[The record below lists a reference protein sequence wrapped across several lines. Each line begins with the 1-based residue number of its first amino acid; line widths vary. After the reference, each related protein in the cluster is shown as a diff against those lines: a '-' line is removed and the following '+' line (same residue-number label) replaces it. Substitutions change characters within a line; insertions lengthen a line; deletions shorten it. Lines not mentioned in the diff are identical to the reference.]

1 MAKFTFTGLDSI
13 QYQLQ
18 ARGAKVSGTVNH
30 MLHAGAK
37 IAREEMQAALKE
49 YEIRDTG
56 DLIKSIKASKIKKG
70 DSGKYITI
78 RPTGYDRHG
87 VPNALKG
94 YVYEIGTSRLPARP
108 WKTLADVRMRD
119 KIQARMR
126 EVFQEEMSKNGG
138 NEGKWNVEEETMRQ
152 NSLILKIQKML
163 QFRQIDEGL
172 ARVARQ
178 IDQRRAEIIGG
189 GNAFSAW
196 SGNAYSNDIFRSAVD
211 AIARNAAKL
220 KGSHII
226 KYRDHEQVTGDCK
239 LNRMLQ
245 VEPNPYMSAF
255 DMLYKLF
262 THYFLYNNAFA
273 YIQKDER
280 GQCVAVFPLNPVHA
294 EFLSD
299 TGGAL
304 YVRFIFSGG
313 REVILPY
320 ADIVHLRR
328 NFNGNDI
335 LGDPNDALS
344 PALQLA
350 HAQNEGIVSA
360 IKTGA
365 SIRGILKRT
374 QLANA
379 DILKE
384 MRENFIQDYLN
395 INNNGGIAV
404 LDSAAEYIPIDNKPY
419 AIDEKQMQAVKTKIY
434 DYLGVSEAIVNSSY
448 DENQWAAFYE
458 SVIEPLALQLSLEF
472 TRKLFNDR
480 ERAFGNSILF
490 ESGRL
495 QFTSNATKVNL
506 IREIMPM
513 GLLTV
518 NQALEILNLPS
529 VSGGDRRIQSLNYVD
544 ADKAEEY
551 QLAKAK
557 APAALNGDTG
567 AGADGKNGENGG
579 TQA

>member
-1 MAKFTFTGLDSI
+1 MNIFQRIFGRVKPP
-13 QYQLQ
+13 
-18 ARGAKVSGTVNH
+18 
-30 MLHAGAK
+30 
-37 IAREEMQAALKE
+37 ARE
-49 YEIRDTG
+49 
-56 DLIKSIKASKIKKG
+56 
-70 DSGKYITI
+70 
-78 RPTGYDRHG
+78 
-87 VPNALKG
+87 
-94 YVYEIGTSRLPARP
+94 TS
-108 WKTLADVRMRD
+108 
-119 KIQARMR
+119 
-126 EVFQEEMSKNGG
+126 
-138 NEGKWNVEEETMRQ
+138 
-152 NSLILKIQKML
+152 
-163 QFRQIDEGL
+163 
-172 ARVARQ
+172 
-178 IDQRRAEIIGG
+178 RAEIIGG

-239 LNRMLQ
+239 LNRLLQ

-273 YIQKDER
+273 YIQRDER
-280 GQCVAVFPLNPVHA
+280 GQCAAVFPLNPVHA

-384 MRENFIQDYLN
+384 MRENFIQD
-395 INNNGGIAV
+395 
-404 LDSAAEYIPIDNKPY
+404 
-419 AIDEKQMQAVKTKIY
+419 
-434 DYLGVSEAIVNSSY
+434 
-448 DENQWAAFYE
+448 
-458 SVIEPLALQLSLEF
+458 
-472 TRKLFNDR
+472 
-480 ERAFGNSILF
+480 
-490 ESGRL
+490 
-495 QFTSNATKVNL
+495 
-506 IREIMPM
+506 
-513 GLLTV
+513 
-518 NQALEILNLPS
+518 
-529 VSGGDRRIQSLNYVD
+529 
-544 ADKAEEY
+544 
-551 QLAKAK
+551 
-557 APAALNGDTG
+557 
-567 AGADGKNGENGG
+567 
-579 TQA
+579 